1 MSRSENMKGNLNAQK
16 EIYPAKAN
24 LNIRVRGDSLARWKA
39 KAQEEGKTLTQWV
52 VDRLNK

>member
-1 MSRSENMKGNLNAQK
+1 MSRSESMKGNLNAQK

-24 LNIRVRGDSLARWKA
+24 LNIRVRADSLSRWKA

-52 VDRLNK
+52 TDRLNK

>member
-1 MSRSENMKGNLNAQK
+1 MSRSDNMKGNLNAQK

-24 LNIRVRGDSLARWKA
+24 LNIRVRGDNLARWKA

-52 VDRLNK
+52 TDRLNK

>member
-1 MSRSENMKGNLNAQK
+1 MKGNLNAQK

-24 LNIRVRGDSLARWKA
+24 LNIRVRADSLSRWKA

-52 VDRLNK
+52 TDRLNK